1 MQWRSSCCLQ
11 TTPLCVR
18 MCILNAFMPTLC
30 LEVHWTVHAMA
41 QQLLST
47 DHSSVCAYA
56 CFECIHTYFVPGP
69 CMQWRSSCCL
79 QTTPLCVRMR
89 VLNAFMPTLC
99 PKVHRTAC
107 NGAAAA
113 VYRPLLSV
121 CVCMRVLNAFMPTLC
136 LKVHRTVHAKAQQLL
151 STDHSICVC
160 AYACLEC
167 IYAYFV
173 PEGALDRA
181 CNGAAAAVYG

>member
-99 PKVHRTAC
+99 LKVHWTVHAM
-107 NGAAAA
+107 AQQ
-113 VYRPLLSV
+113 LLSTDHSSACAYV
-121 CVCMRVLNAFMPTLC
+121 CLDAFMPTLC
-136 LKVHRTVHAKAQQLL
+136 LKVHWTVHAMAQQLL
-151 STDHSICVC
+151 STDNSSVCVC
-160 AYACLEC
+160 TCVLNALMPTLCLKVHWTVH
-167 IYAYFV
+167 AM
-173 PEGALDRA
+173 AQQRT
-181 CNGAAAAVYG
+181 